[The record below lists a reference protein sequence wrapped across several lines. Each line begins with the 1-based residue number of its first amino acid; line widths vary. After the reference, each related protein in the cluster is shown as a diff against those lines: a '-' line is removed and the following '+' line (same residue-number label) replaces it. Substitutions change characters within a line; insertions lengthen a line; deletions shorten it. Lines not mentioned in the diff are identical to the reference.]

1 MFDSKFVITLI
12 GLLVAVFAIC
22 NINVAQASKIH
33 ENFGMNPSMTWKV
46 DRMVAAS
53 PQAAQKGDFY
63 SVPGTYQS
71 ILNPRF
77 SNVDYGANIRY
88 NMPSYENQATPCNP
102 LTFANMARE
111 NYSSTKENYG
121 CGAKSINVGVAATE
135 PGFASGNYNQLL
147 NATYSGSS
155 YPEVSAT
162 LPVGDMT
169 TVNASGETIQ
179 PIVYDRYIYANRN
192 SRLRSQGD
200 PIRGD
205 LPIVPNA
212 SDWFRPSVHPGIDL
226 HEGAMNVL
234 GGNQNETSNSL
245 SQLIYAASGNA
256 DTMIGGVN
264 MSNQFS
270 GSMSATGRDVTVT
283 AFH

>member
-12 GLLVAVFAIC
+12 GLLVAIFAIC
-22 NINVAQASKIH
+22 NINVSQVSKIH
-33 ENFGMNPSMTWKV
+33 ENFGMNPSMAWKV
-46 DRMVAAS
+46 DRTVAAS

-88 NMPSYENQATPCNP
+88 NMPSNENQASPCNP
-102 LTFANMARE
+102 LTFGNMARE
-111 NYSSTKENYG
+111 NYG
-121 CGAKSINVGVAATE
+121 CGKTEDSKSNNVGVNPTE
-135 PGFASGNYNQLL
+135 PGYAAGNYNQVLD
-147 NATYSGSS
+147 AAYSGAS

-169 TVNASGETIQ
+169 TLNSAGETVQ

-205 LPIVPNA
+205 LPIVPHA
-212 SDWFRPSVHPGIDL
+212 SEWFRPSVHPSIDL

-234 GGNQNETSNSL
+234 GGHQNETSNSL
-245 SQLIYAASGNA
+245 SELIYTASGNA
-256 DTMIGGVN
+256 NTMIGGVN
-264 MSNQFS
+264 MSNQLS
-270 GSMSATGRDVTVT
+270 GSMSAAGRDVAIT
-283 AFH
+283 AFP